1 MSHDLRADHKH
12 TRDVPDATTV
22 HGHRHDK
29 LTDEGLAGAIS
40 VVSDELTAAI
50 HARRQSRKANH
61 QRWAQSLGMI
71 QAGSKCAEERCDGH
85 VTLRQ
90 AGDVQGRD

>member
-1 MSHDLRADHKH
+1 MVFITVCVLIES

-40 VVSDELTAAI
+40 VVGDELTATTRALVLLFSVSDCAI
-50 HARRQSRKANH
+50 
-61 QRWAQSLGMI
+61 LF
-71 QAGSKCAEERCDGH
+71 
-85 VTLRQ
+85 
-90 AGDVQGRD
+90 DVQ